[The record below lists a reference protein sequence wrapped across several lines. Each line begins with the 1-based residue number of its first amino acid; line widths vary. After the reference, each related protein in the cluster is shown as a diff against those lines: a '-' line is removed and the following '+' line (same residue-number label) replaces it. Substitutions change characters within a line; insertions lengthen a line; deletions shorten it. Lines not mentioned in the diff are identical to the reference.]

1 MPANNRN
8 GLTARGFR
16 EAMIGA
22 AFRAAREK
30 QKIPLRTLAP
40 AIGVSINTIRWHEAG
55 ARLLRTE
62 TVDKAAQFMNVPVSH
77 LFEQPPEDPAPEAT
91 AKRKRKRK
99 PKA

>member
-8 GLTARGFR
+8 GLIARGFR

-55 ARLLRTE
+55 VRLMRTE
-62 TVDKAAQFMNVPVSH
+62 TVDKAAEFMNVPVSL
-77 LFEQPPEDPAPEAT
+77 LFEQPPEEPAPEALVKP
-91 AKRKRKRK
+91 KRKRR